1 MFPRLVNISGSSY
14 VITTGSTGRRKR
26 IKCARSRVIAKKVRK
41 VRAELIRST
50 MVRRNEKHQKLD
62 HQNFVGKRNM
72 HLEYPKIDANADT
85 AVIHSK
91 ATIAIATSPSDID
104 RTPLVAPSPLF
115 SPVKIESGRCDRTRT
130 RQPLDPKALEN
141 QALHF
146 LKPDKND
153 QRFIFDE
160 QNQILECI
168 DTYNDSKFSENGE
181 VSSNQSVSI
190 VENQDGKQSR
200 FSDDPE
206 ENGSRHTTVPTFT
219 KIQTG
224 CIVQKGGNKNLTD
237 IIKNRQS
244 NVTYC
249 TKRAAKK
256 RFEDPSE
263 TYLDLKYEKVMQF
276 PSSPHSTNPSPGA
289 LSECTSHCSIIP
301 SPTSTIS
308 SSSSFLSPSPTSSS
322 NFSSIR
328 TSTSE
333 VITSTSSSGPNRS
346 VTSITHAPLD
356 TLKSALEGYDNSRI
370 YLAHVS
376 FLDWRDLPGRRTVDS
391 ERIWVV
397 GAADHGGRHRTRLL
411 VAGRHWRP
419 RCLSK
424 VNMVTQP
431 VVYAGGGSG
440 SLTADLFLWWFH
452 REFATTAMAMHPD
465 GAILVAEAADYLPPE
480 VECVT
485 ADGLVRLFVVPKDCL
500 EPRIVANEL
509 RVRLAAGLLTSVRYS
524 PYFGKSSQTVP
535 GEITTNDL
543 EERVKRFTL
552 KEAFAELH
560 RAWLGI
566 RSETFARS
574 WILMQERE
582 STRSNGRSSSPI
594 GDALSSRSQRVVHKN
609 EDGNLLG
616 ELLNLAREAGLDVDD
631 SDLRRW
637 VHDEA
642 SEFAKHVMKK
652 ELVDSEEDAELYKN
666 NLENFEPD
674 LDDQDV
680 PTARETV
687 GLLSKVLLWMERE
700 PLDPGL
706 LLAVR
711 SMRETAAIM
720 ASKMGLTGTHPGGL
734 PFFCPNGDHL
744 TQPPPAHMGIP
755 PYGALDA
762 GKAAAAAGEYWP
774 PPPHGPP
781 SHPAH
786 WKRLL
791 AAAASTGLT
800 RAPMYPFST
809 GQYPYPMLS
818 PEMTQVAASWHTPSM
833 YPISPASAGFRSPYP
848 TSLPITSSSLPSDL
862 YRFSPTGLMP
872 PHPGLSPHAHAL
884 ASHALVS
891 SAPKSDHAT
900 LDHNHRS
907 SMDQKNSTSLS
918 SDNTKAQDTGQQNN
932 QDKKKPH
939 IKKPLNAFMLYMKEM
954 RAKVVAECTLKESAA
969 INQILGR
976 RWHALGREEQAKYYE
991 LARRERQLHMQLYPD
1006 WSSRANTNRT
1016 KKRKRKQDTNS
1027 DPGGNNMKK
1036 CRARYGLDQQSQWCK
1051 PCRRK
1056 KKCIRYMGEGGD
1068 GDGDG
1073 DGDGEVDGD
1082 VDDDHSEDNL
1092 GSVGEAGTPEDDES
1106 LSSPGGLSALSSL
1119 ASPSLVLPSPSS
1131 LASPCPC
1138 PLTPPVQ
1145 STSLT
1150 NNSNQN
1156 TIQSVPPPHRNPVGT
1171 NPHDIN
1177 NPLSVNQ
1184 LTGQCI
1190 KNDVGGG
1197 GPSGPSNPAI
1207 SVT

>member
-1 MFPRLVNISGSSY
+1 MSPKSVKSACGKVTRKARKVVGVTVVTRVLGERTARQERRRRTVETM
-14 VITTGSTGRRKR
+14 ITGKNSNAGGAIASETGRFGG
-26 IKCARSRVIAKKVRK
+26 VRT
-41 VRAELIRST
+41 RQSLDPEALDGALLLQW
-50 MVRRNEKHQKLD
+50 MEKHQRRKKKCSHEASKD
-62 HQNFVGKRNM
+62 PDDSNDGVKTDFSVDEKHFDIKSEDIERRKCDIQGD
-72 HLEYPKIDANADT
+72 DATNNNND
-85 AVIHSK
+85 
-91 ATIAIATSPSDID
+91 D
-104 RTPLVAPSPLF
+104 
-115 SPVKIESGRCDRTRT
+115 E
-130 RQPLDPKALEN
+130 
-141 QALHF
+141 
-146 LKPDKND
+146 LKELK
-153 QRFIFDE
+153 
-160 QNQILECI
+160 
-168 DTYNDSKFSENGE
+168 
-181 VSSNQSVSI
+181 VSSPR
-190 VENQDGKQSR
+190 E
-200 FSDDPE
+200 
-206 ENGSRHTTVPTFT
+206 
-219 KIQTG
+219 
-224 CIVQKGGNKNLTD
+224 
-237 IIKNRQS
+237 
-244 NVTYC
+244 
-249 TKRAAKK
+249 
-256 RFEDPSE
+256 
-263 TYLDLKYEKVMQF
+263 
-276 PSSPHSTNPSPGA
+276 SSPTCHPQLA
-289 LSECTSHCSIIP
+289 CT
-301 SPTSTIS
+301 
-308 SSSSFLSPSPTSSS
+308 
-322 NFSSIR
+322 
-328 TSTSE
+328 
-333 VITSTSSSGPNRS
+333 
-346 VTSITHAPLD
+346 THAPLEA
-356 TLKSALEGYDNSRI
+356 LRNVLEGYDHSRI

-376 FLDWRDLPGRRTVDS
+376 FLDWRDLPGRRSVS
-391 ERIWVV
+391 GERVWVV
-397 GAADHGGRHRTRLL
+397 GAADHEGRHRTRLL

-419 RCLSK
+419 RCLRG
-424 VNMVTQP
+424 VNMITQP

-452 REFATTAMAMHPD
+452 REFATTAIAMHPD
-465 GAILVAEAADYLPPE
+465 GAILVAESGDYLPPE
-480 VECVT
+480 VECIT
-485 ADGLVRLFVVPKDCL
+485 ADGLVRLLVVPKDYL
-500 EPRIVANEL
+500 EPRVVTNEL
-509 RVRLAAGLLTSVRYS
+509 RMRLATGLLTRLHCH
-524 PYFGKSSQTVP
+524 F
-535 GEITTNDL
+535 DL
-543 EERVKRFTL
+543 EETGKCNLEEEIGKFSL

-560 RAWLGI
+560 RAWLSI
-566 RSETFARS
+566 RSETFSRS
-574 WILMQERE
+574 WLVLQEHE
-582 STRSNGRSSSPI
+582 NLGIPSPGAGASSLSAGCSGVSNHHSNDQQLICQLCKLANEAGI
-594 GDALSSRSQRVVHKN
+594 EVGDA
-609 EDGNLLG
+609 
-616 ELLNLAREAGLDVDD
+616 ELQKWILD
-631 SDLRRW
+631 
-637 VHDEA
+637 EE
-642 SEFAKHVMKK
+642 SEFARRVRKIEREGNDDGDTDTDK
-652 ELVDSEEDAELYKN
+652 ESADSGDTSDA
-666 NLENFEPD
+666 
-674 LDDQDV
+674 DV
-680 PTARETV
+680 PSADETV
-687 GLLSKVLLWMERE
+687 RLLSRVLLWMERA

-706 LLAVR
+706 LLAIR
-711 SMRETAAIM
+711 SMRDVASVM
-720 ASKMGLTGTHPGGL
+720 ASKMGLAGTHPSGL
-734 PFFCPNGDHL
+734 PAFFCPNGEHL

-774 PPPHGPP
+774 ASSHGSPT
-781 SHPAH
+781 HATN

-891 SAPKSDHAT
+891 SAPKADHST

-907 SMDQKNSTSLS
+907 SIDQKNSTSLS
-918 SDNTKAQDTGQQNN
+918 SDNTKTQDTGQQNN

-1068 GDGDG
+1068 GDGEG
-1073 DGDGEVDGD
+1073 DGDG
-1082 VDDDHSEDNL
+1082 DDDHSEDNL

-1119 ASPSLVLPSPSS
+1119 ASPSLVMPSPSS

-1138 PLTPPVQ
+1138 PLTPPVPLPQ
-1145 STSLT
+1145 LPQ
-1150 NNSNQN
+1150 NSNQV
-1156 TIQSVPPPHRNPVGT
+1156 QAAPPHRNPVGT

-1190 KNDVGGG
+1190 KSEVGQ
-1197 GPSGPSNPAI
+1197 GPSGPSNSAI